1 MVNCT
6 MILQNIRVI
15 ALLILLTLI
24 GIHTGFTQITTETDT
39 SSFEEE
45 PAFSDLK
52 FKEKL
57 YTGGEFTAYFG
68 TENLFLTAPILGYEI
83 MENFSLG
90 VGTRYMWYNSNI
102 WNINQH
108 FFGVSVFARY
118 QFLSALILHAELEKM
133 NVEYY
138 NPFEAKLKRKWID
151 IGLVGVGYMQ
161 PMGERAWW
169 QMLILYDV
177 IQDKNSPYL
186 LAFGIPIVIRTGFI
200 IKFQ

>member
-6 MILQNIRVI
+6 MILQNIRLVP
-15 ALLILLTLI
+15 LWILFNFI
-24 GIHTGFTQITTETDT
+24 GIQGVSAQDTTAVDT
-39 SSFEEE
+39 SSFEGD
-45 PAFSDLK
+45 AVFRDTK
-52 FKEKL
+52 FKERL
-57 YTGGEFTAYFG
+57 YTGGESTAYFG
-68 TENLFLTAPILGYEI
+68 TENLFLIAPILGYEI

-90 VGTRYMWYNSNI
+90 VGTRYMWYNSSV
-102 WNINQH
+102 WNVNQH
-108 FFGVSVFARY
+108 YFGVSVFARY

-138 NPFEAKLKRKWID
+138 NPFEMKLKRKWID
-151 IGLVGVGYMQ
+151 IGLVGAGYMQ
-161 PMGERAWW
+161 PMGQRAWW

>member
-1 MVNCT
+1 
-6 MILQNIRVI
+6 MILQNIRLVP
-15 ALLILLTLI
+15 LWILFNFI
-24 GIHTGFTQITTETDT
+24 GIQGVSAQDTTAVDT
-39 SSFEEE
+39 SSFEGD
-45 PAFSDLK
+45 AVFRDTK
-52 FKEKL
+52 FKERL
-57 YTGGEFTAYFG
+57 YTGGESTAYFG
-68 TENLFLTAPILGYEI
+68 TENLFLIAPILGYEI

-90 VGTRYMWYNSNI
+90 VGTRYMWYNSSV
-102 WNINQH
+102 WNVNQH
-108 FFGVSVFARY
+108 YFGVSVFARY

-138 NPFEAKLKRKWID
+138 NPFEMKLKRKWID
-151 IGLVGVGYMQ
+151 IGLVGAGYMQ
-161 PMGERAWW
+161 PMGQRAWW